1 MMPFWG
7 ETLPGRLCA
16 SRKEAMTGVDIIYL
30 VFSLACTILS
40 ASFASREIAF
50 MNLQRI
56 RLKHLQTSHVHST
69 DGVVKIIG
77 HPD

>member
-1 MMPFWG
+1 
-7 ETLPGRLCA
+7 
-16 SRKEAMTGVDIIYL
+16 MTGLDIIYL

-56 RLKHLQTSHVHST
+56 RLRHLQVSHVHST
-69 DGVVKIIG
+69 DRVAKTIESPYWNEKSQVQKKLWKRL
-77 HPD
+77 